1 MKHISNEIQWC
12 EAIPIVNKAIN
23 EHAFNRLAKC
33 RNITDN
39 KEKVKVAKRI
49 IKENIKIKLAFN
61 RMLIG
66 WKEVQDDKRRNLQE
80 KMSK

>member
-39 KEKVKVAKRI
+39 KEKVRIAKRI
-49 IKENIKIKLAFN
+49 FLLTIEFA
-61 RMLIG
+61 IG
-66 WKEVQDDKRRNLQE
+66 ILMFIRVKQIRYEEKYHDKV
-80 KMSK
+80 